1 MKLSKLTLS
10 LIFIWSIFMGITVG
24 AIGFGA
30 IFPSTNRLAKPLV
43 CPHGDMQLETQTY
56 TPTPVETV
64 TTLTWYCVDPST
76 GEKTEIGLFPM
87 SLYTGVFYGLILF
100 ALIYFG
106 IKIWGKPLGKTFSS
120 APPTPIKR
128 TSAPTPH
135 FGEISA
141 GAGNALRRMKEL
153 QQLRD
158 ANLISE
164 SEYEQKR
171 AEVLKEL

>member
-1 MKLSKLTLS
+1 
-10 LIFIWSIFMGITVG
+10 MGITVG

-30 IFPSTNRLAKPLV
+30 IFPSMNRLAKPLV
-43 CPHGDMQLETQTY
+43 CPRGDMQLETQTY

-64 TTLTWYCVDPST
+64 TTFTWYCVDPST
-76 GEKTEIGLFPM
+76 GERTEIGLFPM

-106 IKIWGKPLGKTFSS
+106 IKIWGNRLDKAS
-120 APPTPIKR
+120 ASASPTPIKR
-128 TSAPTPH
+128 TSAPALN
-135 FGEISA
+135 FGGHSA
-141 GAGNALRRMKEL
+141 DAGDTLRRMKEL
-153 QQLRD
+153 ERLRD

-171 AEVLKEL
+171 AEILKSL